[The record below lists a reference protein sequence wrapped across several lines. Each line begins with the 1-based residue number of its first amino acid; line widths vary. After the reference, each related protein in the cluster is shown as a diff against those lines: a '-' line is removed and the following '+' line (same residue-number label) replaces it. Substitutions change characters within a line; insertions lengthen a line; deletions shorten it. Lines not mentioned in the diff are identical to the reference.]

1 MVQTPVND
9 VLYFCTACR
18 RIHPMGVSLPLE
30 VGFLN
35 TKTVSEAYSSKPL
48 PSYVAMLVGSS
59 VTCSETGKSFVLEDI
74 NKLYLTPVLEPWCCL
89 KRVWNRAIMVTA
101 QFFSPFRSGT
111 GIALSP
117 PAERRSRCRN
127 KSLFAPYCL
136 SSPGF
141 GLSGSPYR
149 RWVGVETAAV
159 YNEELQSTLHQT
171 QRQKNN

>member
-1 MVQTPVND
+1 
-9 VLYFCTACR
+9 
-18 RIHPMGVSLPLE
+18 LE

-35 TKTVSEAYSSKPL
+35 TKTVSEAYSGKPL

-111 GIALSP
+111 GIAL
-117 PAERRSRCRN
+117 RRNCSVDAKMTRLRHVDWFEVTEMRGLVE
-127 KSLFAPYCL
+127 KDQVKEFQVTVKI
-136 SSPGF
+136 GF
-141 GLSGSPYR
+141 QL
-149 RWVGVETAAV
+149 
-159 YNEELQSTLHQT
+159 EEQHA
-171 QRQKNN
+171 